1 MFNPE
6 RLLDD
11 PTSGSGAPI
20 IARDGTIMSGNGRV
34 LTLQEVYANQPE
46 SLAKYEKTLQPLA
59 LTLRIFAASFCS
71 DAYRQYDCC

>member
-1 MFNPE
+1 MFNPD

-34 LTLQEVYANQPE
+34 LTMQEVYANQPE
-46 SLAKYEKTLQPLA
+46 SLAKYEKTLLQPLA
-59 LTLRIFAASFCS
+59 LTLRDFRSQFLFGCLQTI
-71 DAYRQYDCC
+71 